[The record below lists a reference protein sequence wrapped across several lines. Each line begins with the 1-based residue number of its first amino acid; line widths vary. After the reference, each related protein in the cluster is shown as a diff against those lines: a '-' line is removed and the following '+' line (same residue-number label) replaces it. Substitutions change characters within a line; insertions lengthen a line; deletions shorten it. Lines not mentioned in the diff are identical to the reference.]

1 MQLTRVALMQLTR
14 GRVCAMVCA
23 TAYHVQLTRGRVC
36 AMVCATAYHVRPRI
50 SCEALLK
57 IGEPVGFVLVR
68 GACRWAAVR
77 RDPGG
82 WAVWRAA
89 ASESQYILDERYRQ
103 M

>member
-23 TAYHVQLTRGRVC
+23 TAYHV
-36 AMVCATAYHVRPRI
+36 RPL

-82 WAVWRAA
+82 WVWRAA
-89 ASESQYILDERYRQ
+89 ASEGLNILEEVPTDVTAGPATRR
-103 M
+103 

>member
-1 MQLTRVALMQLTR
+1 MQLTRVALM
-14 GRVCAMVCA
+14 
-23 TAYHVQLTRGRVC
+23 QLTRGRVC

-82 WAVWRAA
+82 WVWRAAGA
-89 ASESQYILDERYRQ
+89 ASESQYILEEVPTDVTAGPATRR
-103 M
+103 